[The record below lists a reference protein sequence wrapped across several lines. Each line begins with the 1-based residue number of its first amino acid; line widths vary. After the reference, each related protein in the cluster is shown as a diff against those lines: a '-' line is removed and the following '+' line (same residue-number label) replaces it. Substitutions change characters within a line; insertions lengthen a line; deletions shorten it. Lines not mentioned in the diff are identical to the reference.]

1 MQTRLRA
8 LALLAVMSLAAAP
21 ALQAETMGT
30 NPKPNS
36 ALSGWPMLQDIV
48 DSAFAYLGL

>member
-1 MQTRLRA
+1 MQIRLRA
-8 LALLAVMSLAAAP
+8 LALVAVMTLAAAP
-21 ALQAETMGT
+21 TLHAETMGT

-48 DSAFAYLGL
+48 DAAFAYLGF